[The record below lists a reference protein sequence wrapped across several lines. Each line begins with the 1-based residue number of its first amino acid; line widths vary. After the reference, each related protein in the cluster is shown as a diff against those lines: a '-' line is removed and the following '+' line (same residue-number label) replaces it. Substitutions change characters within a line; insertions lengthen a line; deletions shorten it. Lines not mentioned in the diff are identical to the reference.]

1 MNRLNGMIKCG
12 GKEMNSIKNLLFA
25 VKRVVTLLDRQKK
38 RMLFALWVLSLL
50 TYVVS
55 VATPT
60 IEMFIADGVV
70 GIMNNTDAA
79 IKLWIGIGGSVVCS
93 ALGFLSR
100 KRLFVWSN
108 YVGSTIS
115 DSIYRDM
122 LQKSARIKYRYYEDK
137 DIYEKFAKTASMVPD
152 KIASLMTWSTIPPI
166 IGGMFSMIAV
176 AFSLMAADWKIALLV
191 LLGNIL
197 SIFFYYRRM
206 RDNYYLKVSQ
216 IPCKRWA
223 DTYWNIMVDKSKLK
237 EVKTFRLFDYIAGRW
252 EQLSFRMQGENM
264 KLAVRYAFI
273 LFLTDIAAIIF
284 KALALIYTVYLVVFG
299 EKNVGIIMLVYGSI
313 NVFNGYMSDISRAF
327 INLGENSLHIR
338 NWITYMKLEEER
350 RDEPAAGVESEV
362 LLKLSGVKFK
372 YPKTDVYAIDGISVD
387 IHAGEKIA
395 VVGENGSGK
404 STFVSLI
411 NGLFED
417 YEGTILFDG
426 TEIRDYPVYLRRSIA
441 TVFQDFGKYDLT
453 IRENIALGDIVN
465 EHSDEDIWAAAEK
478 ADATKFVSELD
489 HQLDAKI
496 GPYEG
501 GTYLSGGQWQK
512 VAIGRTFL
520 KESAKILI
528 LDEPTAAL
536 DPYSESRIYRR
547 FLDVVEN
554 QAALLISHRL
564 GATRYADRIL
574 VFDKGKIVEE
584 GNHDKLMAQ
593 KGLYWKM
600 YTAQASLYMEKLG

>member
-55 VATPT
+55 VVTPT

-216 IPCKRWA
+216 IPWKRWA

-264 KLAVRYAFI
+264 KL
-273 LFLTDIAAIIF
+273 TG
-284 KALALIYTVYLVVFG
+284 T
-299 EKNVGIIMLVYGSI
+299 
-313 NVFNGYMSDISRAF
+313 
-327 INLGENSLHIR
+327 H
-338 NWITYMKLEEER
+338 
-350 RDEPAAGVESEV
+350 
-362 LLKLSGVKFK
+362 LSC
-372 YPKTDVYAIDGISVD
+372 S
-387 IHAGEKIA
+387 
-395 VVGENGSGK
+395 
-404 STFVSLI
+404 
-411 NGLFED
+411 
-417 YEGTILFDG
+417 
-426 TEIRDYPVYLRRSIA
+426 
-441 TVFQDFGKYDLT
+441 
-453 IRENIALGDIVN
+453 
-465 EHSDEDIWAAAEK
+465 
-478 ADATKFVSELD
+478 
-489 HQLDAKI
+489 
-496 GPYEG
+496 
-501 GTYLSGGQWQK
+501 
-512 VAIGRTFL
+512 
-520 KESAKILI
+520 
-528 LDEPTAAL
+528 
-536 DPYSESRIYRR
+536 
-547 FLDVVEN
+547 
-554 QAALLISHRL
+554 
-564 GATRYADRIL
+564 
-574 VFDKGKIVEE
+574 
-584 GNHDKLMAQ
+584 
-593 KGLYWKM
+593 
-600 YTAQASLYMEKLG
+600 